1 MPLCESVQFC
11 TKKNCMNVK
20 IQAYRQSLA
29 LQFVCIEYGTLGK
42 FVLSFWSYDFSLSL
56 CHCGNPFICLFFTY
70 APSSKTYLYYL
81 SKRKRKFTIE
91 WVQKHLS
98 RMIKILFVEIQL
110 STKCLF
116 GVQLLASNM
125 RAMLLHAT
133 GFTNNLMK
141 TVNTEGYM
149 NLIRM

>member
-1 MPLCESVQFC
+1 MRECAILY
-11 TKKNCMNVK
+11 KKKLHECKNTSIPPKFSITIRLHWIWNS
-20 IQAYRQSLA
+20 RQI
-29 LQFVCIEYGTLGK
+29 C
-42 FVLSFWSYDFSLSL
+42 SFILIVWLLSLSL